1 MNQIIKYSA
10 IAISILG
17 SAAPA
22 LAQTT
27 VTPHYSMFMYNK
39 LIYNPGYAGS
49 RNLTSV
55 NALYRNQ
62 WVGIDGAPRN
72 FSVSIDGPVGSYMKP
87 FRHVAL
93 GLSVSNESAGV
104 LNNTN
109 IMAYYA
115 YRIQVK
121 KTVLSFGLQ
130 AGASMLSAKYSDLNP
145 FQAGDAAL
153 TKDLKNEMLPNFGAG
168 VYWRGDKFYVGA
180 SVPSLLENFYDKDNK
195 TVSSKEN
202 RQIRSYYLSGGY
214 VFTLSEN
221 FKLEPQV
228 LGRYAGNGNYQLPA
242 SADFNLS
249 AIFYDRLMI
258 GATYRTDQ
266 SVEALIHLQVT
277 KNLNIGYSYD
287 YATKVLNGFTGGSH
301 EFVLGFDFV
310 RDNNKYI
317 NPRFINLF

>member
-1 MNQIIKYSA
+1 MKKFIKQTA
-10 IAISILG
+10 IALSLL
-17 SAAPA
+17 APA
-22 LAQTT
+22 TSIAQST

-49 RNLTSV
+49 RNVTSI
-55 NALYRNQ
+55 NALYRSQ
-62 WVGIDGAPRN
+62 WVGIDGAPKN
-72 FSVSIDGPVGSYMKP
+72 FSVTIDGPVGSYMKP

-109 IMAYYA
+109 LMAYYA
-115 YRIQVK
+115 YRIALK

-130 AGASMLSAKYSDLNP
+130 AGTSMLTAKYSDLNP
-145 FQAGDAAL
+145 YQTGDNAL
-153 TKDLKNEMLPNFGAG
+153 TKDVKNEMLPNFGAG

-180 SVPSLLENFYDKDNK
+180 SVPSLLENFYDKNNK
-195 TVSSKEN
+195 TNNLKEN

-228 LGRYAGNGNYQLPA
+228 LARYAGNGNYTLPA
-242 SADFNLS
+242 SADFNVS
-249 AIFYDRLMI
+249 AIFYDRVMF
-258 GATYRTDQ
+258 GVTYRTDR
-266 SVEALIHLQVT
+266 SFAGIVHLQAN
-277 KNLNIGYSYD
+277 KNINVGYSYD
-287 YATKVLNGFTGGSH
+287 YATKILNGFTGGSH
-301 EFVLGFDFV
+301 EVTLGFDFV
-310 RDNNKYI
+310 KDNNKYI